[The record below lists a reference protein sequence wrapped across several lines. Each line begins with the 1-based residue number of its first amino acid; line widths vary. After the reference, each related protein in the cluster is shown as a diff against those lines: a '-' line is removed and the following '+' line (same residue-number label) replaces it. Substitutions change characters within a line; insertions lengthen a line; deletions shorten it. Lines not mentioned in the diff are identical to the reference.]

1 MRATLL
7 SKKNLLAVIVIFLF
21 LGVGLFLFI
30 LFNEP
35 APQLFPF
42 NNPQAEYIIEKSDG
56 GIYTVSYKDSQQDIK
71 EVMIGNS
78 LVDLTPFIGK
88 RVQIQG
94 KFENRK
100 DTQCIAG
107 QCQFIYGP
115 YVALDINSIQ
125 EK

>member
-1 MRATLL
+1 MRSTIF
-7 SKKNLLAVIVIFLF
+7 SRKNLLAAILLSLLI
-21 LGVGLFLFI
+21 GAGLFLFI

-35 APQLFPF
+35 APQLLPF
-42 NNPQAEYIIEKSDG
+42 DNPQAEYIIEKSNDG
-56 GIYTVSYKDSQQDIK
+56 VYTVSYKDSGQDIK
-71 EVMIGNS
+71 GVMIGNS
-78 LVDLTPFIGK
+78 PVDLAPFIGK

-107 QCQFIYGP
+107 RCQYIYGP
-115 YVALDINSIQ
+115 YVALDITSIQ